1 MCVLWRALRLT
12 ENSLLDFL
20 PQLLCRYG
28 FVLPTTTPFDSI
40 QITSAQLSKAFT
52 ALLNDAQ
59 DDSEEGK
66 QDDDD
71 ENDNDTTNPPAK
83 RRKLFAADDKDT
95 DDGLFFLLHGD
106 ADTQFGLNDTL
117 LDFVVAK
124 SFPSDALYDVLTRL
138 LRRRD
143 KAFSRS
149 LETLSKEDDSESGLL
164 AHALITHER
173 HVCRRILL
181 GILSLEEGSS
191 GSDDEDEES
200 YQE

>member
-1 MCVLWRALRLT
+1 MLST
-12 ENSLLDFL
+12 S
-20 PQLLCRYG
+20 
-28 FVLPTTTPFDSI
+28 TPFDSI
-40 QITSAQLSKAFT
+40 RITSDELSKAFT
-52 ALLNDAQ
+52 VLLNDAQ
-59 DDSEEGK
+59 DDSEEEEEDDALDSN
-66 QDDDD
+66 DDD
-71 ENDNDTTNPPAK
+71 TTKNPPAK
-83 RRKLFAADDKDT
+83 RRKLFASDDKDT
-95 DDGLFFLLHGD
+95 DGLFFLLHGH

-117 LDFVVAK
+117 LDFVFAK

-149 LETLSKEDDSESGLL
+149 LETKKEAQHETL

-191 GSDDEDEES
+191 GSDDEDQEEES
-200 YQE
+200 DQE